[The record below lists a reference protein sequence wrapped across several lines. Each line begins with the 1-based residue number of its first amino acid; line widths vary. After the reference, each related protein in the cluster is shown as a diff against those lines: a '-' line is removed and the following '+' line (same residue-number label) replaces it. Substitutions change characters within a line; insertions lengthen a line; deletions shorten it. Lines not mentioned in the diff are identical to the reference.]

1 MFFKQ
6 CPEFNQARLKEALDA
21 PEQDAIFLAENS
33 SIWRALSL
41 KSRLGWTVIT
51 QKRSM
56 HWVQSMS
63 RTNRSF
69 MTGDTTSTTG
79 RQEIYSRRT
88 AFISI
93 ILRRKKFGQYLRA
106 YYPLP

>member
-1 MFFKQ
+1 
-6 CPEFNQARLKEALDA
+6 LKEALDA

-56 HWVQSMS
+56 HWVRSTCQ
-63 RTNRSF
+63 TNRFF

-79 RQEIYSRRT
+79 RQETYSRT
-88 AFISI
+88 TVFISI
-93 ILRRKKFGQYLRA
+93 LLGRKSLANTCAPIILCL
-106 YYPLP
+106 